1 MNGPLVVVGDALLDR
16 DVTGRVSRISPDA
29 PVPVFD
35 EGEGRDRPGGA
46 GLAAALAATGGREV
60 LLVTAVG
67 ADGAGTR
74 LRELLAAAGV
84 TVLDLP
90 YQGDTPQKVR
100 LHAGRQVVLRLDRGS
115 APGRPGEPGAAAMA
129 ALASAGTVLISDY
142 GRGISGLTGLR
153 RALATIAA
161 NRPVVWDPH
170 PRGDAPVPGLRLVTP
185 NETELPEALAG
196 AAGSTG
202 GRRLATVAASAAAA
216 RQAWRAGAV
225 VVTLGADGALLA
237 QGGSTPLVVPPP
249 VRASGDT
256 CGAGDRFAASAAIA
270 LADGALVSEAV
281 QLAVAEAARF
291 VAAGA
296 ARAYLEAVRA
306 YPETDER
313 GPATVPAVIG
323 LDQALAV
330 AEQTRYRGGVV
341 VATGGCF
348 DLLHPGHVATLQ
360 AARQLGDCLIV
371 CLNSD
376 RSVREL
382 KGPDRPL
389 VTEADRARLVAA
401 LSCVDAVAIFDETT
415 PVALLS
421 QLRPDVW
428 VKGGDYYLDDSF
440 PGDTGPSGT
449 DSQPVL
455 PEAQLIRGWGGQSV
469 VVPYLDGHS
478 TTSLIQAARAQ
489 GAPGQGKGRRRQVR
503 GKR

>member
-1 MNGPLVVVGDALLDR
+1 MNRSLVVVGDALLDR
-16 DVTGRVSRISPDA
+16 DVTGQVNRISPDA

-46 GLAAALAATGGREV
+46 ALTAALAAAGGRPV
-60 LLVTAVG
+60 VLVTAIG
-67 ADGAGTR
+67 ADAAGTR
-74 LRELLAAAGV
+74 LRELLTQAGV
-84 TVLDLP
+84 TLRELP
-90 YQGDTPQKVR
+90 YQGDTPQKIR
-100 LHAGRQVVLRLDRGS
+100 LYAGGQVVLRLDRGAS
-115 APGRPGEPGAAAMA
+115 PGRPGEPDSA
-129 ALASAGTVLISDY
+129 ALAALRSAGSVLVSDY
-142 GRGISGLTGLR
+142 GRGISRLGNLR
-153 RALATIAA
+153 RVLASLAA

-170 PRGDAPVPGLRLVTP
+170 PRGSAPVPGLRLVTP
-185 NETELPEALAG
+185 NEDELHAVPDGAAADIPGGRLAG
-196 AAGSTG
+196 AAA
-202 GRRLATVAASAAAA
+202 RAAAA
-216 RQAWRAGAV
+216 RRTWRAGAV
-225 VVTLGADGALLA
+225 AVTLGADGALLA
-237 QGGSTPLVVPPP
+237 QGGTTPLVVPPP

-256 CGAGDRFAASAAIA
+256 CGAGDRFAASAAQA

-281 QLAVAEAARF
+281 QIAVGDAARF

-296 ARAYLEAVRA
+296 ARAYTQAEPDGPDIDEADLGA
-306 YPETDER
+306 ELGDTAP
-313 GPATVPAVIG
+313 PAGIG
-323 LDQALAV
+323 LAQALAV
-330 AEQTRYRGGVV
+330 AGRTRSQGGVV

-376 RSVREL
+376 RSVRQL

-389 VTEADRARLVAA
+389 VTQDDRARLVAA
-401 LSCVDAVAIFDETT
+401 LSCVDAVAVFDETT

-428 VKGGDYYLDDSF
+428 VKGGDYYLDD
-440 PGDTGPSGT
+440 P

-478 TTSLIQAARAQ
+478 TTSLIRAARKHV
-489 GAPGQGKGRRRQVR
+489 GGNR
-503 GKR
+503 